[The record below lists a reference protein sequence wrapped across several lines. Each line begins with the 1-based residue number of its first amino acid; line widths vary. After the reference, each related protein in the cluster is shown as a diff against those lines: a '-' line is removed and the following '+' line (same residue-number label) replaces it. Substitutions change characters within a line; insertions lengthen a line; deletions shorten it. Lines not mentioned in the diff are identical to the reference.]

1 MFMDTI
7 KSNFT
12 LSFDSW
18 MTDRKIN
25 NAGLEFQ
32 DDIFAA
38 QNVSS
43 PKYKKTA
50 HQTEAREAGSN
61 TLQHNAIFHTIDLK
75 EYFNEIFGFRYP
87 KEAIHVDYITNGY
100 HIPYRDLK
108 ALVTCCKTLSKS
120 LYLLSRFEKLLY
132 NSS

>member
-43 PKYKKTA
+43 PKYMKTA
-50 HQTEAREAGSN
+50 PQTKAREAGSN
-61 TLQHNAIFHTIDLK
+61 TLQHNAIFDTIDLK
-75 EYFNEIFGFRYP
+75 EYFNEIIEFRYP
-87 KEAIHVDYITNGY
+87 KEAIHVDYNTNGY
-100 HIPYRDLK
+100 HIPYRDLT
-108 ALVTCCKTLSKS
+108 ALVICCRTLIKS
-120 LYLLSRFEKLLY
+120 LYLLSRFEKFVN